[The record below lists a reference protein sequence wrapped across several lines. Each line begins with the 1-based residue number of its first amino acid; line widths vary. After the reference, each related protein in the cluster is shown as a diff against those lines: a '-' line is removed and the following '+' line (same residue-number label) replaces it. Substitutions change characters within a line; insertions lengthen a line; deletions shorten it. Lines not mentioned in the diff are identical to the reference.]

1 MTIDWQA
8 RLETFLAIREALG
21 LVSRPARILLQDFIS
36 HIESHHIPV
45 PVPAQ
50 VIVEWATSSRGA
62 SGHCARLSLARLFL
76 EHVRAFVPETIVPPK
91 GLLATR
97 RRPHPYLFAP
107 EDIRRLMESPITI
120 RPHYTLRPYLVRTL
134 VGLLASTGIRI
145 GEALNLR
152 VEDVSL
158 DSTPPF
164 LHIRNAKFHKSRYVP
179 LHPTVAVQLSEY
191 ASIREA
197 FGYAALS
204 EMFFM
209 SEQGTALTHTSLQR
223 TFSRLCQRLGISP
236 INGHHPTLHSFR
248 HTFAVQCLV
257 SWSERG
263 DDIHVRL
270 PNLAVYLG
278 HLNPQETYWYLTAT
292 PQLLNPASLAFQ
304 RFAGQGDDL

>member
-107 EDIRRLMESPITI
+107 EDICRLMESPITI

-152 VEDVSL
+152 VRMFHWIPPRLSCISGTPSFTNPDMYP
-158 DSTPPF
+158 STQPWRFNSVNMPPSGKPS
-164 LHIRNAKFHKSRYVP
+164 A
-179 LHPTVAVQLSEY
+179 
-191 ASIREA
+191 
-197 FGYAALS
+197 
-204 EMFFM
+204 M
-209 SEQGTALTHTSLQR
+209 
-223 TFSRLCQRLGISP
+223 
-236 INGHHPTLHSFR
+236 LHSRKCFLCR
-248 HTFAVQCLV
+248 NKA
-257 SWSERG
+257 
-263 DDIHVRL
+263 
-270 PNLAVYLG
+270 
-278 HLNPQETYWYLTAT
+278 
-292 PQLLNPASLAFQ
+292 Q
-304 RFAGQGDDL
+304 R